1 LPDSTV
7 PLSMSD
13 ESKATPDRGG
23 PYDIATFVSESSH
36 DLKTPLAAIS
46 GYVATLLRRG
56 DSIDPALQR
65 DILQHVADASARLS
79 EAIEQ
84 LVDLAR
90 LSLGQL
96 DPTISAVRLAEA
108 VEDAVSSVKGSHPE
122 AEIEQV
128 SDFEGDV
135 AVLADRRWLLRALRT
150 LIENGL
156 RHGSGRVRIE
166 VGAGAETGW
175 VRVRDGGT
183 GVPDELVPYL
193 FSAELAGRPRQ
204 GQPRGLGIALHNAA
218 AFMRLCGGSLELE
231 EPRGKGKFGGATF
244 RLSARR
250 A

>member
-1 LPDSTV
+1 MPDSTV

-13 ESKATPDRGG
+13 ESKASPDMGG
-23 PYDIATFVSESSH
+23 PWDIATFVSESSH

-56 DSIDPALQR
+56 DSIDPGLQR
-65 DILQHVADASARLS
+65 DILQHVADAAARLS

-90 LSLGQL
+90 LSLGQF

-108 VEDAVSSVKGSHPE
+108 VEDAVSSAKGSHPE
-122 AEIEQV
+122 AEIQHV
-128 SDFEGDV
+128 SDLEGDV
-135 AVLADRRWLLRALRT
+135 AVLADRGLLLRALRT

-156 RHGSGRVRIE
+156 RHGSGMVRIE
-166 VGAGAETGW
+166 VGAEAETGW
-175 VRVRDGGT
+175 VRVRDGGA

-193 FSAELAGRPRQ
+193 FSADLAGRPRQ

-218 AFMRLCGGSLELE
+218 AFMRLCGGSVELE
-231 EPRGKGKFGGATF
+231 EPRGTGKFSGATF
-244 RLSARR
+244 RLSAQR